1 MLALEKTMRRV
12 VALKLKPEIKSYS
25 RFKGAEKY
33 ANYSEINSKVKKII
47 HNTKTI
53 EFKAIN

>member
-1 MLALEKTMRRV
+1 M
-12 VALKLKPEIKSYS
+12 ALKLKPEIKSYS